1 MPCSD
6 RLLQVSTEDRSA
18 EAAQHLEKAAL
29 LSARTLQVDSSSVGP
44 TWSKVKESKAKTP
57 LTQVDKCSQLLE
69 NTLSH
74 LSEAGQT
81 AGQVDHQHGD
91 WA

>member
-1 MPCSD
+1 M
-6 RLLQVSTEDRSA
+6 STEDRSA

-29 LSARTLQVDSSSVGP
+29 LSARTLQVDLIGP
-44 TWSKVKESKAKTP
+44 TWSKVKKSEAETP

-74 LSEAGQT
+74 FSEAGQT
-81 AGQVDHQHGD
+81 AGQVDHQYGD

>member
-1 MPCSD
+1 M
-6 RLLQVSTEDRSA
+6 STEDRSA

-44 TWSKVKESKAKTP
+44 TWSKVRGPEAITP

-74 LSEAGQT
+74 FSEAGQT
-81 AGQVDHQHGD
+81 AGQVDHRHGN
-91 WA
+91 WG